1 MRGQK
6 KYCIGRLKGIIL
18 ICLSVLIFPAFIV
31 SCTSVPEYPVSPPP
45 TVRVLPVGEETAFYI
60 VRDVL
65 LADARLEINTIDTR
79 GRIIAYEKTSGFI
92 LWQHRTILDFFLE
105 PIDPNQTRITM
116 YLRAE
121 QYESGGLTRP
131 AGWYPSANIDTF
143 LGEDVLGL
151 IQKAAEKAAKEK
163 S

>member
-6 KYCIGRLKGIIL
+6 KYCIGRLKGIL
-18 ICLSVLIFPAFIV
+18 LLCLLVVVFCAFVV
-31 SCTSVPEYPVSPPP
+31 SCTSLPEYSASPPP
-45 TVRVLPVGEETAFYI
+45 TVRVLPVGEQTAFYL

-65 LADARLEINTIDTR
+65 LDDARLEINTIDTK

-105 PIDPNQTRITM
+105 PIDPNHTRITM

-131 AGWYPSANIDTF
+131 AGWYPSADIDTF

-151 IQKAAEKAAKEK
+151 IQKAAEKLAKEQ

>member
-18 ICLSVLIFPAFIV
+18 ICLPLVIFPSFIV

-45 TVRVLPVGEETAFYI
+45 TVRVLPVGEQTAFHI

-65 LADARLEINTIDTR
+65 LADSRLEINTIDTK

-92 LWQHRTILDFFLE
+92 FWQHRTILDFFLE
-105 PIDPNQTRITM
+105 PIDPTQTRITM

-131 AGWYPSANIDTF
+131 AGWYASPDIDTF
-143 LGEDVLGL
+143 LGEDVLSL
-151 IQKAAEKAAKEK
+151 IQKAAEKTTKEQ